1 MDNPI
6 VINQSE
12 LSDAEILQLH
22 EMGFEEIEQG
32 TQEWHQERL
41 GLATAS
47 RMYDIVDWTTRG
59 EPKPKAAWFKY
70 MNELV
75 AERLSGDYKR
85 FSNKYTEWG
94 KNNEENAALEYERIT
109 GNPVKTLG
117 FIKLPDMDAGASL
130 DREVGTDGLVEIKCP
145 NTDTMVDY
153 VLNGVPPMYYA
164 QMQFQMY
171 VAHKKWGD
179 FVVFDPALENIY
191 VQHVERN
198 DDYIN
203 NTILP
208 RLTSFLRQVDERE
221 QRMRD
226 LGYGK

>member
-1 MDNPI
+1 MNDPI

-12 LSDAEILQLH
+12 LSDEEITQLH
-22 EMGFEEIEQG
+22 DMGFVEVEQG
-32 TQEWHQERL
+32 TEEWHQERL

-47 RMYDIVDWTTRG
+47 RMYDVVDWTVRG
-59 EPKPKAAWFKY
+59 EPKPRAAYYKY

-75 AERLSGDYKR
+75 AERLSGTYKR
-85 FSNKYTEWG
+85 FSNNYTMWG
-94 KNNEENAALEYERIT
+94 NHNEENAALEYERIT
-109 GNPVKTLG
+109 GNQVRTLG

-130 DREVGTDGLVEIKCP
+130 DREVGEDGLVEIKCP

-153 VLNGVPPMYYA
+153 VLNGVPPMYYT

-171 VAHKKWGD
+171 VANKKWGD

-191 VQHVERN
+191 TQRVERN
-198 DDYIN
+198 DEYIN
-203 NTILP
+203 GTLLP
-208 RLTSFLRQVDERE
+208 RLTAFLAQVDNRE
-221 QRMRD
+221 QKMRQ